1 MVKNAHLLEELDREI
16 AQQHPL
22 TIEQKYAILNA
33 MYDYARKV
41 GAFPPKD
48 PLEGLEVD
56 LRLAELLRHV

>member
-1 MVKNAHLLEELDREI
+1 MVQNGHLLEELDRTI

-22 TIEQKYAILNA
+22 TVEQKYAILNA

-41 GAFPPKD
+41 GRFPPED

>member
-1 MVKNAHLLEELDREI
+1 
-16 AQQHPL
+16 
-22 TIEQKYAILNA
+22 

>member
-1 MVKNAHLLEELDREI
+1 MVKNAHLLEELDRQDARE
-16 AQQHPL
+16 HPL

-41 GAFPPKD
+41 GAFPPQD